1 VYNLAGQSFVPASWD
16 QPVSTSIVTGV
27 GAVHVLE
34 AMRVSCPDARFYQ
47 ASTSEMLEPRGPK
60 QRETTPKAPR
70 TPYAAAKLFAY
81 WMTVQYRDGF
91 GLHASNG
98 ILFNHES
105 PLRRP
110 EFLMRKVT
118 STVSEIKVGR
128 KKELRLGNVDVERDW
143 GHAWDYVRAMWL
155 MLQQTEPDD
164 YIIATGR
171 TASVRHVCEVAFDY
185 VGLKAENHVVIDPS
199 LYRPAEPTVRC
210 GNASK
215 AKKKL
220 GWAPSVTL
228 EQMICEMVDADIERA
243 RRAA

>member
-1 VYNLAGQSFVPASWD
+1 VPASWD
-16 QPVSTSIVTGV
+16 HPVSTSIVSGI

-34 AMRVSCPDARFYQ
+34 AMRAACPDARFYQ
-47 ASTSEMLEPRGPK
+47 ASTSEMLDPRGRM
-60 QRETTPKAPR
+60 QRETTAKAPR

-110 EFLMRKVT
+110 EFLLRKVT
-118 STVSEIKVGR
+118 STVSQIKLGHTN
-128 KKELRLGNVDVERDW
+128 ELRLGNIDVERDW
-143 GHAWDYVRAMWL
+143 GHARDYVHAMWL
-155 MLQQTEPDD
+155 MLQQSEPDD
-164 YIIATGR
+164 YIVATGR
-171 TASVRHVCEVAFDY
+171 TTSVRRVCEVAFEH
-185 VGLKAENHVVIDPS
+185 VGLKAENHIVIDKS

-210 GNASK
+210 GDASK
-215 AKKKL
+215 ARKKL

-228 EQMICEMVDADIERA
+228 EQMICEMVDADIKRA